1 MITARETR
9 QSEGPGL
16 SRSPLASGS
25 ISEHVVRGVVGLI
38 AAVLAI
44 ALLGRVGPVSLVLL
58 PVTALAWRGC
68 PTCWTVGGGA
78 GGPDGGG
85 ASRSRAE
92 LCEPGSRRLARAE
105 WRSSAESSS
114 LRPAW

>member
-9 QSEGPGL
+9 QSEGPG
-16 SRSPLASGS
+16 SRRSLLASGS
-25 ISEHVVRGVVGLI
+25 ISEHLVRGVVGLV

-68 PTCWTVGGGA
+68 PTCWTVGLFGTLADGRARRSYCAAERGCRQA
-78 GGPDGGG
+78 GRG
-85 ASRSRAE
+85 ASFQLE
-92 LCEPGSRRLARAE
+92 D
-105 WRSSAESSS
+105 
-114 LRPAW
+114 